1 MEQAPVLDKIDG
13 RRARGLRTRDAIIT
27 ALMDLIAGGD
37 IAPTAQRIA
46 DRAGVSVRSV
56 YQHFTDVE
64 GLYAD
69 ASART
74 FEWVQAMSKDIDPQA
89 PRDERLDEFA
99 MGRAATLEALAPFS
113 RASRLLEPTSSVI
126 RESRLNVQRWGRDRV
141 AAVFSSELASVD
153 EPARTALLAALD
165 TMSSAEAWEHLR
177 STGHNVKAARQ
188 VMRAGMAALLASV
201 VR

>member
-1 MEQAPVLDKIDG
+1 MTEGEKVDG
-13 RRARGLRTRDAIIT
+13 RRARGIRTRDAIVT

-74 FEWVQAMSKDIDPQA
+74 FDWVQSVTKEIDPGW
-89 PRDERLDEFA
+89 PLKRRIDEFA
-99 MGRAATLEALAPFS
+99 ATRAATLEMLTPFS
-113 RASRLLEPTSSVI
+113 RASRLIEPNSAAIRQNRLEM
-126 RESRLNVQRWGRDRV
+126 QRWGRDRI
-141 AAVFSSELASVD
+141 ARIFASELSKL
-153 EPARTALLAALD
+153 EGPARAALLAAMD
-165 TMSSAEAWEHLR
+165 TLTSAEAWEHLR
-177 STGHNVKAARQ
+177 TSGHSVKSARQ
-188 VMRAGMAALLASV
+188 IMRAGTAALLASIG
-201 VR
+201 R

>member
-1 MEQAPVLDKIDG
+1 MTEGGKVDG
-13 RRARGLRTRDAIIT
+13 RRARGIRTRDAIVS
-27 ALMDLIAGGD
+27 ALMDLISEGD

-74 FEWVQAMSKDIDPQA
+74 FDWVQSVTKDVDPRW
-89 PRDERLDEFA
+89 PLKRRIDEFA
-99 MGRAATLEALAPFS
+99 AGRASILEMLTPFS
-113 RASRLLEPTSSVI
+113 RAARLIEPTSASI
-126 RESRLNVQRWGRDRV
+126 RKNRLAMQRWGRDRI
-141 AAVFSSELASVD
+141 ARVFASELDKLEGS
-153 EPARTALLAALD
+153 ARSSMLAALD

-177 STGHNVKAARQ
+177 TSGHSVKSARQ
-188 VMRAGMAALLASV
+188 IVRTGIAALLSSIG
-201 VR
+201 R

>member
-1 MEQAPVLDKIDG
+1 MTEVGKVDG
-13 RRARGLRTRDAIIT
+13 RRARGIRTRDAIVS

-74 FEWVQAMSKDIDPQA
+74 FEWVKSSAKEVDPRWPLKRRIDEYTA
-89 PRDERLDEFA
+89 T
-99 MGRAATLEALAPFS
+99 RANTMEMMTPFS
-113 RASRLLEPTSSVI
+113 QAARLIEPTSAAI
-126 RESRLNVQRWGRDRV
+126 RQSRLEMQRWGRDRI
-141 AAVFSSELASVD
+141 AHTFASELDKLEGS
-153 EPARTALLAALD
+153 ERSSLLAALD

-177 STGHNVKAARQ
+177 SSGHSVKSAREIVRTGI
-188 VMRAGMAALLASV
+188 AALLASIGG
-201 VR
+201 

>member
-1 MEQAPVLDKIDG
+1 MTDGGKVDG
-13 RRARGLRTRDAIIT
+13 RRARGIRTRDAIVS
-27 ALMDLIAGGD
+27 ALMDLIAEGD

-74 FEWVQAMSKDIDPQA
+74 FDWVQSVTKDVDPSW
-89 PRDERLDEFA
+89 PLKRRIDEFA
-99 MGRAATLEALAPFS
+99 AGRASILEMLTPFS
-113 RASRLLEPTSSVI
+113 RAARLIEPTSASI
-126 RESRLNVQRWGRDRV
+126 RQNRLAMQRWGRDRI
-141 AAVFSSELASVD
+141 ARVFASELHKLEGS
-153 EPARTALLAALD
+153 ARSSMLAALD

-177 STGHNVKAARQ
+177 TSGHSVKSARQ
-188 VMRAGMAALLASV
+188 IVRTGIAALLSSIG
-201 VR
+201 R